1 MVSMRS
7 IVVDDR
13 PWIFAGRGLE
23 SVGINSFKRPSA
35 LEGLNLSKSPAS
47 MTSTD
52 ATFYRS

>member
-1 MVSMRS
+1 
-7 IVVDDR
+7 VVDDR